1 MQFPLCVQDYL
12 HLREIT
18 NQLRGQWKTLHG
30 RQLYILYFSGIYVLS
45 MSSNEGS
52 SDGLD
57 LTIERKEYKQHF
69 VGKLMEQG

>member
-1 MQFPLCVQDYL
+1 
-12 HLREIT
+12 
-18 NQLRGQWKTLHG
+18 
-30 RQLYILYFSGIYVLS
+30 
-45 MSSNEGS
+45 MSSNEGN